1 MRGIRKRE
9 AAAGRGIRECL
20 PVTPSILRALKEV
33 WSPTRRDRDT
43 KLIWAM
49 CCLCFFGFMRAGE
62 LSVPSDG
69 AYDPTV
75 HLSVA
80 DLALDCP
87 WRPSFVRVRIMQS
100 KTDPFHKGID
110 LFVGAT
116 GNDLCPVT
124 AVLDFLQERGTEPG
138 PLFLFADDASLRDS
152 AL

>member
-9 AAAGRGIRECL
+9 AMAGRGIRERL

-33 WSPTRRDRDT
+33 WSPTGRERDT
-43 KLIWAM
+43 KLIWAA

-87 WRPSFVRVRIMQS
+87 RRPSFVRVRIKQS
-100 KTDPFHKGID
+100 KTDPFRKGID

-116 GNDLCPVT
+116 GNDLCPVA
-124 AVLDFLQERGTEPG
+124 AVLDFLQARGTEPD
-138 PLFLFADDASLRDS
+138 PLFLFADGRVLTR
-152 AL
+152 